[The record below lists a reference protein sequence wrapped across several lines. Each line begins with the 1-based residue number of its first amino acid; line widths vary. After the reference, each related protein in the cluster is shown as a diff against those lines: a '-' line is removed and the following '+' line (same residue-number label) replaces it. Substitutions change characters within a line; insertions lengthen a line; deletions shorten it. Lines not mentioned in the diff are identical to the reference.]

1 MGAARDFFEY
11 GLMLKAGRAVLTG
24 AFALT
29 MAVGSIVGAAAA
41 PQNSTAAGPASIPS
55 VTGEASQTIGKS
67 PTSLGHFFGKAT
79 SDLAHIV
86 PAGPGHGKVVSAFAK
101 SSNPSHT
108 KGHHFARDAKR

>member
-1 MGAARDFFEY
+1 MDLSDH

-24 AFALT
+24 GFALT
-29 MAVGSIVGAAAA
+29 MALGSIVGVAAS
-41 PQNSTAAGPASIPS
+41 PQNSTAGASPTSPAMASAIPQ
-55 VTGEASQTIGKS
+55 TSQTIGKS

-79 SDLAHIV
+79 SNIAHIV

-108 KGHHFARDAKR
+108 KGHHLARGAKK